1 MTAMIRAIF
10 FDCYGVLATGG
21 LASFRRKYFKSD
33 KALMQWARD
42 LSWQA
47 EEAAMD
53 YNVFIHELAL
63 KAGVSDATAHADIER
78 SHPNEELFA
87 YIRDHLR
94 PTYKIG
100 MLSNAASNRLR
111 EIFEPWQLDLL
122 DATVLSC
129 EIDVAKPE
137 LRAYRIAAECLGV
150 QTSDCVLVDD
160 QERHCRGACEAGMQ
174 AIYYTSFTTMRRE
187 LETLLK
193 R

>member
-1 MTAMIRAIF
+1 MIKAIF

-21 LASFRRKYFKSD
+21 LAAFRKRYFGHD

-53 YNVFIHELAL
+53 YNVFVHELAL
-63 KAGVSDATAHADIER
+63 KAGVSDATAHTDIER
-78 SHPNEELFA
+78 SHPNEELFT
-87 YIRDHLR
+87 YIRDFLKPR
-94 PTYKIG
+94 YKVG

-111 EIFEPWQLDLL
+111 EIFELWQLELL
-122 DATVLSC
+122 DITLLSC

-137 LRAYRIAAECLGV
+137 PRAYQIAAERLAV
-150 QTSDCVLVDD
+150 LPAECVLIDD
-160 QERHCRGACEAGMQ
+160 QERHCNGARTAGMQ
-174 AIYYTSFTTMRRE
+174 AIYYKSFDTMRAE
-187 LETLLK
+187 LEVMLT

>member
-1 MTAMIRAIF
+1 MIKVIF

-21 LASFRRKYFKSD
+21 LASFRKKYFGHD

-63 KAGVSDATAHADIER
+63 RAAVSDATAHADIER
-78 SHPNEELFA
+78 SRPNEELFA
-87 YIRDHLR
+87 YIRDRLK
-94 PTYKIG
+94 PSYKVG

-111 EIFEPWQLDLL
+111 RIFEPWQLDLL
-122 DATVLSC
+122 DATILSC

-137 LRAYRIAAECLGV
+137 LRAYKIAAERLNV
-150 QTSDCVLVDD
+150 PTEECVLIDD
-160 QERHCRGACEAGMQ
+160 QKRHCTGACRTGMQ
-174 AIYYTSFTTMRRE
+174 AIYYASFAAMRDE
-187 LETLLK
+187 LEALLDH
-193 R
+193 